1 MVLVVPVVCGG
12 ARGTGAS
19 VQVLMVGAG
28 VVKEAVGAVVS
39 VVE

>member
-1 MVLVVPVVCGG
+1 MVLVVLVVCGG